1 MPESGFSVSVRFYA
15 RTVIG
20 KVHMGRYYI
29 RIYMGLLYLLSE
41 NTSASV
47 CIMTLLSALK
57 QQGDRQWLRITKK
70 RTPLLAKESFE
81 IAGIGLYNMDMPKGL
96 MP

>member
-1 MPESGFSVSVRFYA
+1 
-15 RTVIG
+15 
-20 KVHMGRYYI
+20 
-29 RIYMGLLYLLSE
+29 MGLLYLLSE

-57 QQGDRQWLRITKK
+57 QQGDRQWPRITKK